1 MCGKKLLFLLLFLAA
16 SFLFAE
22 SDTASTGKSPMS
34 DLARQSRLRMD
45 QNSNGNSQPLPP
57 NSNKS
62 EDNLLNP
69 NNPWEDLRR
78 LIDEGMQGLSESSE
92 ALTQLE
98 GQLSTLRAETQEQRQ
113 LLEESRNLV
122 ISLKQSLAEA
132 QNSVDIAI
140 DRMQDAEDYAFWID
154 AQNELLRQQAQQYRK
169 SAMIGFSFGG
179 VSFGVGVPLVVEGI
193 RSDNRAMLWSGVGVV
208 GVGSLVWVVGHFV
221 FNWW

>member
-1 MCGKKLLFLLLFLAA
+1 MCEKKLLFFVLFLVA

-34 DLARQSRLRMD
+34 NLARQSRLRTD
-45 QNSNGNSQPLPP
+45 QYFRENSQPSQP
-57 NSNKS
+57 NLS
-62 EDNLLNP
+62 ESERNLLNP
-69 NNPWEDLRR
+69 NNPWDDLRK
-78 LIDEGMQGLSESSE
+78 LIDEGMQGLSESNE

-98 GQLSTLRAETQEQRQ
+98 QQLGTLRAETQEQRR

-154 AQNELLRQQAQQYRK
+154 AQNELLRQQVQQYRT

-179 VSFGVGVPLVVEGI
+179 ISFGVGVPLAVEGI
-193 RSDNRAMLWSGVGVV
+193 RSDNRAMLWSGVGVI